1 MNRKEPAQAAGEV
14 GWKQRNRKTLL
25 PTLTKILLLALLLSA
40 FSSFPSQK
48 RDYLTDEEIE
58 QLREAQEPAERI
70 KLLDEFLK
78 GRLEKARALK
88 STDPLKEKENKP
100 NPEKNKSKLSHSKKP
115 GSPDSSSKPSDKS
128 TQKSFSDLMGEYL
141 QCLDEISSNVENF
154 SSFKV
159 EPKSYLKSL
168 KYLDQSLEEHRK
180 WVAEISVKLD
190 RSEKG
195 IISEVS
201 QALQELSADVSAGIQ
216 KANEEMKELKESKK
230 VKSRQ

>member
-1 MNRKEPAQAAGEV
+1 MSRKEPAQAAGEV

-70 KLLDEFLK
+70 KLLDDFLK

-100 NPEKNKSKLSHSKKP
+100 NPENKSKLSHSKKP
-115 GSPDSSSKPSDKS
+115 GSPDSSSKTSDK
-128 TQKSFSDLMGEYL
+128 
-141 QCLDEISSNVENF
+141 
-154 SSFKV
+154 
-159 EPKSYLKSL
+159 
-168 KYLDQSLEEHRK
+168 
-180 WVAEISVKLD
+180 
-190 RSEKG
+190 
-195 IISEVS
+195 
-201 QALQELSADVSAGIQ
+201 
-216 KANEEMKELKESKK
+216 
-230 VKSRQ
+230 

>member
-88 STDPLKEKENKP
+88 SPDPLKDTGNKP
-100 NPEKNKSKLSHSKKP
+100 NSEKNKNRATHEKKANSQVP
-115 GSPDSSSKPSDKS
+115 PNKTADKS
-128 TQKSFSDLMGEYL
+128 SDQSFNDLMGEYL
-141 QCLDEISSNVENF
+141 Q
-154 SSFKV
+154 
-159 EPKSYLKSL
+159 
-168 KYLDQSLEEHRK
+168 
-180 WVAEISVKLD
+180 
-190 RSEKG
+190 
-195 IISEVS
+195 
-201 QALQELSADVSAGIQ
+201 
-216 KANEEMKELKESKK
+216 
-230 VKSRQ
+230 